1 MNGRTVVILS
11 DESQWPLTISCFLKL
26 VSGPA
31 LPKLMA
37 GIVIHVCISVKQAG
51 LSSGDGG

>member
-26 VSGPA
+26 VSGPT
-31 LPKLMA
+31 LKNVMA
-37 GIVIHVCISVKQAG
+37 GIEMYVCTAVKQAG

>member
-1 MNGRTVVILS
+1 MNGRTVVIMS

-31 LPKLMA
+31 FPNLMA
-37 GIVIHVCISVKQAG
+37 GFEIHVCIAVKQAG